1 MGTSAT
7 KYTVYTVGGACK
19 AEGSCPGR
27 STCIVRLPPQCID
40 GALNPKYNA
49 LSCTCPRAAFGI
61 LDAPRGVFDGVW
73 QKISPLAVHRT
84 TVPCYATQRN
94 NSTDEVCAARSSCAE
109 NGRRCGLEPR
119 VWRTAYRGA
128 ACTWH
133 GSATPIKLI
142 MMSRGEALARSAC
155 WYCVCVDTHSTY
167 NNLVHRRCGIQ
178 HTGELRGNAI
188 DSKRTT
194 GHTTRD
200 PQLFCDQDSPHESR
214 VLVACCPSQFVLD

>member
-49 LSCTCPRAAFGI
+49 LSCTCPRAAFGS

-109 NGRRCGLEPR
+109 NGRRCGREPR
-119 VWRTAYRGA
+119 VWRAAYRGA

-133 GSATPIKLI
+133 ESATPIVQAHHDVA
-142 MMSRGEALARSAC
+142 RGGVGAQCMLVL
-155 WYCVCVDTHSTY
+155 CVC
-167 NNLVHRRCGIQ
+167 
-178 HTGELRGNAI
+178 
-188 DSKRTT
+188 
-194 GHTTRD
+194 GHT
-200 PQLFCDQDSPHESR
+200 QYLQ
-214 VLVACCPSQFVLD
+214 